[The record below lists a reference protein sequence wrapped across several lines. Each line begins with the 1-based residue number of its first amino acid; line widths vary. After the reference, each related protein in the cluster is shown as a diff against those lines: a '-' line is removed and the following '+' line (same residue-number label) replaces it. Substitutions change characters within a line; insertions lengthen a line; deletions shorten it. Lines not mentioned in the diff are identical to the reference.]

1 MSYVDRAVSGIRY
14 SRLLRLFLVGALALM
29 LVIPIVM
36 IYGLVSERQTR
47 HDAVISEVA
56 SSWGNMQ
63 AVTGPALILP
73 YTVRSVETSA
83 AGKETERIDR
93 RHGVFLPKSLRAKG
107 RIDVE
112 MRSRGIFNVPV
123 YQLRLTMDGEFG
135 QLNLRELG
143 IDPASVDWS
152 RAHLAVGISDVRA
165 IREQLAVTWNG
176 QPTSFLPGTGSFA
189 DGGVGIHAPIV
200 VSAATVAAPFSF
212 ELALNGSSGV
222 YLVPFAEETTVQLTS
237 NSPHPSFR
245 GSWLPTDRSVSQE
258 GFDATWKVSYLGRN
272 YPQSWLS
279 GAFEDRRQALEASR
293 FGVEITGPVD
303 TYRMAERS
311 VKYAILFILL
321 TFASLW
327 LIEVLARTRI
337 HPIQYLLLGAAM
349 CVFYL
354 LELSLAEHLAFP
366 IAYGIACFAV
376 VAMIAAYSRVIFRHS
391 RYMAVVTAGT
401 TILYGYLFVLLTNE
415 DAALLVGSLGLFASI
430 AGIMFATR
438 GIDWY
443 GEESPVPP
451 GLTSA
456 PRPGA

>member
-1 MSYVDRAVSGIRY
+1 MV
-14 SRLLRLFLVGALALM
+14 RLFLVGALALL

-47 HDAVISEVA
+47 HDAVIAEVA
-56 SSWGNMQ
+56 SSWGKTQ

-73 YTVRSVETSA
+73 YTVRFLETSA
-83 AGKETERIDR
+83 AGKETERIET

-107 RIDVE
+107 HIDVE
-112 MRSRGIFNVPV
+112 TRSRGIFDVPV
-123 YQLRLTMDGEFG
+123 YRLKLTMNGEFG
-135 QLNLRELG
+135 QPNLRELG

-152 RAHLAVGISDVRA
+152 RAYLAVGISDVRA
-165 IREQLAVTWNG
+165 IREQSAVTWNG
-176 QPTSFLPGTGSFA
+176 QPISFLPGTGSFA
-189 DGGVGIHAPIV
+189 DGGVGIHAPIAV
-200 VSAATVAAPFSF
+200 TAANVAAPFSF

-237 NSPHPSFR
+237 NSPHPSFQ
-245 GSWLPTDRSVSQE
+245 GSWLPTDRSVSDQD

-279 GAFEDRRQALEASR
+279 GASEDRLHAIEASR
-293 FGVEITGPVD
+293 FGVEITEPVD

-321 TFASLW
+321 TFASVW
-327 LIEVLARTRI
+327 LIEVLARTRV

-354 LELSLAEHLAFP
+354 LELSLAEHLAFS

-376 VAMIAAYSRVIFRHS
+376 VVMVAAYSRVIFRQNRHT
-391 RYMAVVTAGT
+391 AVVTAGT

-415 DAALLVGSLGLFASI
+415 DAALLVGSIGLFASI

-443 GEESPVPP
+443 GEEK
-451 GLTSA
+451 
-456 PRPGA
+456 PGAAALDQ

>member
-1 MSYVDRAVSGIRY
+1 MTYATQAVARIRR
-14 SRLLRLFLVGALALM
+14 SRLLRLCLVGALALL

-36 IYGLVSERQTR
+36 IYGLVWERQAR
-47 HDAVISEVA
+47 HEAVTAEVA

-73 YTVRSVETSA
+73 YTVRFVETSP
-83 AGKETERIDR
+83 AGKETQRIDT

-107 RIDVE
+107 TIDVE
-112 MRSRGIFNVPV
+112 TRSRGIFDVPV
-123 YQLRLTMDGEFG
+123 YRLKLTLDGEFG
-135 QLNLRELG
+135 QPNLQELG
-143 IDPASVDWS
+143 IDPAGVDWS

-165 IREQLAVTWNG
+165 VREQSAVTWNG
-176 QPTSFLPGTGSFA
+176 QPTSFLPGTGSFT
-189 DGGVGIHAPIV
+189 DGGVGIHAPISV
-200 VSAATVAAPFSF
+200 TASNVAAPFSF
-212 ELALNGSSGV
+212 ELELNGSSGV

-237 NSPHPSFR
+237 NSPHPSFQ
-245 GSWLPTDRSVSQE
+245 GSWLPTERSVSDE

-272 YPQSWLS
+272 YPQSWIS
-279 GAFEDRRQALEASR
+279 RASEDKHHPIEASR
-293 FGVEITGPVD
+293 FGVEITEPVD

-321 TFASLW
+321 TFASVW
-327 LIEVLARTRI
+327 LIEVLARTRV

-376 VAMIAAYSRVIFRHS
+376 VAMIAAYSRVIFRQS
-391 RYMAVVTAGT
+391 RHTAVVTGGT

-415 DAALLVGSLGLFASI
+415 DAALLVGSIGLFASI

-443 GEESPVPP
+443 GEEDPE
-451 GLTSA
+451 L
-456 PRPGA
+456 PR